1 MDSNDAPHSSL
12 SAGVAL
18 YSVLKDLLGA
28 GHVRPVLSETDVT
41 LPLVTFRRL
50 DVRSVAVK
58 GRADLDE
65 VTYELVVFSDS
76 YGSGVDVMER
86 VRSLLTS
93 RVVATEDEDGFALTM
108 DCVRTDGGE
117 ESWKDGAFVQT
128 LRLTYRVSI

>member
-1 MDSNDAPHSSL
+1 METNSEPHSSL

-18 YSVLKDLLGA
+18 YSVLKDVLGA

-65 VTYELVVFSDS
+65 VSYELVVFASS
-76 YGSGVDVMER
+76 YGDGVRTMER
-86 VRSLLTS
+86 VRDKLAA
-93 RVVATEDEDGFALTM
+93 RIVATEEEDGFALTM
-108 DCVRTDGGE
+108 DCVRTEGGE

-128 LRLTYRVSI
+128 LRLAYRVHV